1 MAVNDKTEV
10 TVTDY
15 IRSQRPVVADD
26 LTKYIFNELQR
37 IQTSIGSLTNA
48 ATQVTDRAPD
58 NPQKGMIRFNVSPW
72 DPLGDSSEGLVVYN
86 GTAWEAV

>member
-26 LTKYIFNELQR
+26 ITKYIFNELQR
-37 IQTSIGSLTNA
+37 IQTSVGSLTNA
-48 ATQVTDRAPD
+48 AIQVSDRAPD
-58 NPQKGMIRFNVSPW
+58 NPQKGMVRYNKSPW
-72 DPLGDSSEGLVVYN
+72 DPLGDSSEGLIVYS
-86 GTAWEAV
+86 GTAWVAV